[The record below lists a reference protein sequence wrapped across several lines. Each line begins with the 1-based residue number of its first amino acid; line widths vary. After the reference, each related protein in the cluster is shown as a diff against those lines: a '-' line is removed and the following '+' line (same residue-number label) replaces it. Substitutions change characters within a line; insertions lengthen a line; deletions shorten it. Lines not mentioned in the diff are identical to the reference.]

1 MRQGGEAFTLLI
13 ISAAFI
19 AGAVGGSLLGSG
31 ELSAAEG
38 VLPGDGSVYGSDS
51 YFSLLFSCAKY
62 HLIVLLFSTSLAG
75 VLLIPATLAFRGFAL
90 SCTAAFVASA
100 YPEQGI
106 ALVLVVLGLPA
117 LLTVPSLF
125 IVAYGGEL
133 FSARLVSHYV
143 RRPLPP
149 RYRAGRTGPG
159 RGCYASGRGGD
170 RVLCRSA
177 ARAAAYLEIGEK
189 GGDVFCR
196 MSSVLKNLNNT

>member
-38 VLPGDGSVYGSDS
+38 VLPGYGSDS

-149 RYRAGRTGPG
+149 RYR
-159 RGCYASGRGGD
+159 RGED
-170 RVLCRSA
+170 RALAVAVMLL
-177 ARAAAYLEIGEK
+177 AAAAIECFAVPPLVRLLI
-189 GGDVFCR
+189 
-196 MSSVLKNLNNT
+196 

>member
-13 ISAAFI
+13 ISVAFI

-149 RYRAGRTGPG
+149 RYR
-159 RGCYASGRGGD
+159 RGED
-170 RVLCRSA
+170 RALAVAVMLL
-177 ARAAAYLEIGEK
+177 AAAAIECFAVPPLVRLLI
-189 GGDVFCR
+189 
-196 MSSVLKNLNNT
+196 